1 MARKLA
7 VKGIDVEQISSV
19 SMDAFMKLIPSS
31 SRRTLKRMGTQ
42 VKKFI
47 EKLRTHDFVKK
58 PMKTHFRQMVILPE
72 MIGKRFKVYNG
83 KEFVE
88 VAVLP
93 EMLGRKLGEYSHT
106 IKLVRHSGPG
116 IGATRGSKSV
126 ELK

>member
-7 VKGIDVEQISSV
+7 VKGIDVEQLPSLT
-19 SMDAFMKLIPSS
+19 MDAFIKLIPSA
-31 SRRTLKRMGTQ
+31 SRRTMKRMGTQ

-47 EKLRTHDFVKK
+47 ERLRKHDFAKK

-72 MIGKRFKVYNG
+72 MIGKRFQVYNG
-83 KEFVE
+83 KDFIE

-93 EMLGRKLGEYSHT
+93 EMIGRKLGEYSHT